1 MSYCSATGIQEIY
14 MIKCKFR
21 SRKTCQIF
29 RNYLQVRGT
38 VLDEKLH
45 SVQAF
50 AG

>member
-14 MIKCKFR
+14 TIKCKFR
-21 SRKTCQIF
+21 SIKTCQMF
-29 RNYLQVRGT
+29 SYYLQIRGS